1 MADWTTISSLA
12 TAAGTLVLATATFAS
27 VRTAH
32 RATAA
37 TERALQVSL
46 RPVLL
51 PARFE
56 DPTTKVM
63 FVDDHWLK
71 VDGGRFGIDVTDE
84 NIYMVLPLRNVGTG
98 IAVLDRWDIR
108 PGRITSD
115 VEPNDVSTYHRLT
128 RDLYVA
134 GGDLGFWQGA
144 LRDPDDPL
152 FAEIREQACGEGHLT
167 LDLLYGDHEGG
178 QRTITRFGLN
188 RNADSGI
195 WFAAGSRY
203 WYLER
208 DDPR

>member
-1 MADWTTISSLA
+1 VSDWTTISSLA
-12 TAAGTLVLATATFAS
+12 TAGGTLILALATFSS

-51 PARFE
+51 PSRFE
-56 DPTTKVM
+56 DPPAKVM

-71 VDGGRFGIDVTDE
+71 VDGGRFGIDVTDD

-108 PGRITSD
+108 PGRLSSE
-115 VEPNDVSTYHRLT
+115 VEPNDVSTYRRLT

-144 LRDPDDPL
+144 LRDPHDPL